1 MEGQAP
7 SYETPNAQLYQ
18 PLSSPDS
25 IRVLTVFECDNEDD
39 DIECHLAEISLSEV
53 NGEDQ
58 GYTALSYASGDLKFT
73 HEIWLGD
80 QRFLIGANLDAAI
93 RHLRRRDRN
102 IRLWIDAV
110 CINQGDVIEKSHQVQ
125 QIRNIFSAASETI
138 IWLGAGG
145 GNTSVAAWNF
155 LERHSSWALNDRQE
169 RDHTL
174 PAKLEED
181 LLSFRGEFR
190 DVEIDVLSRPWFKRL
205 WVFQEAVLSRVLSVQ
220 CGYRRI
226 AWDDFSKTVVQSKRH
241 HDRYGFSTR
250 DDGKKDIVR
259 DISRARCQYL
269 QKRGLHE
276 SHPSCQ
282 LSVATRN
289 LCMLNI
295 LRLLHKGRFLE
306 ASDARDKIFGF
317 MGIAEGIDSNDP
329 RFRIDYRLDT
339 HSLYTQFARNMIE
352 ATDSLDILSYAS
364 FSAPGRPI
372 ANIETPSWAPCWDYH
387 DEFVSRGVHCSNQ
400 TILDT
405 LPSESDEQRTARRS
419 RISGSDITWSHLES
433 DSTSLDSMEVSG
445 RVVGRIGALS
455 APIRLNRN
463 DQVLFRNLIDAA
475 DEDYKTF
482 ALVMGLWARKL
493 ASKNHGFN
501 AKADMLFVNKS
512 RNTGVPWD
520 ELDPAG
526 KDDPDSPEELRRST
540 YFHDL
545 RLHLKQATIYDPDL
559 LVQEHLYRRG
569 QAAANWSGQPIDRD
583 IPSSRLSVTDD
594 DSIVDGRKLAVCLDI
609 QSTRTGAPEE
619 LAGQIALVPSGAEEG
634 DTIIQISGA
643 RVPFVVRKQANDW
656 SDFPGIRGVAS
667 PIEDPIEEGYMR
679 VMKSFTFPWELIG
692 DCLLNE
698 FEELADDA
706 MDTRF
711 RLV

>member
-7 SYETPNAQLYQ
+7 SYETPNAQFYQ

-39 DIECHLAEISLSEV
+39 DIECHLAEIPLSEV
-53 NGEDQ
+53 NGEGQ
-58 GYTALSYASGDLKFT
+58 GYTALSYAWGDLKFT

-93 RHLRRRDRN
+93 RHLRRRDRP

-110 CINQGDVIEKSHQVQ
+110 CINQGDVIEKNHQVQ
-125 QIRNIFSAASETI
+125 QMCNIFSAASETI
-138 IWLGAGG
+138 IWLGVGG

-155 LERHSSWALNDRQE
+155 LERHSSWALNDCQE

-282 LSVATRN
+282 LSVATRT

-339 HSLYTQFARNMIE
+339 RSLYTQFARNMIE
-352 ATDSLDILSYAS
+352 ATDSLDILSYVS
-364 FSAPGRPI
+364 FPAPGRPI
-372 ANIETPSWAPCWDYH
+372 ANIRTSSWAPCWDYH
-387 DEFVSRGVHCSNQ
+387 DQFVSRGVHCSNR
-400 TILDT
+400 TILDN
-405 LPSESDEQRTARRS
+405 LPSESHDQKTARRS
-419 RISGSDITWSHLES
+419 RISGSNITWSHLES
-433 DSTSLDSMEVSG
+433 DYDSLDSMEVSG
-445 RVVGRIGALS
+445 RVIGRIGALS

-463 DQVLFRNLIDAA
+463 DQVLFRNLIDAG
-475 DEDYKTF
+475 DEDFKTY
-482 ALVMGLWARKL
+482 ALIMGLWARKL
-493 ASKNHGFN
+493 TSKNHGFD
-501 AKADMLFVNKS
+501 AKADMLFVNKA
-512 RNTGVPWD
+512 RGNGVPWD
-520 ELDPAG
+520 ELDRAG
-526 KDDPDSPEELRRST
+526 EEDHNSPKECRRSK

-545 RLHLKQATIYDPDL
+545 RHHLKQATVDDPDR
-559 LVQEHLYRRG
+559 LVQGHLYRRG

-583 IPSSRLSVTDD
+583 IPSSRLSVTDE
-594 DSIVDGRKLAVCLDI
+594 DSIVDGRKLGICVDI
-609 QSTRTGAPEE
+609 KSNRTGAPEE
-619 LAGQIALVPSGAEEG
+619 LAGQIALVPSEAEEG

-643 RVPFVVRKQANDW
+643 RVPFVVRKQENDW
-656 SDFPGIRGVAS
+656 SDFPGIRDVAS
-667 PIEDPIEEGYMR
+667 PFEEGYVK

-698 FEELADDA
+698 FEELADEA

>member
-7 SYETPNAQLYQ
+7 SYETPNAQFYQ
-18 PLSSPDS
+18 PLSSPDT

-39 DIECHLAEISLSEV
+39 DIECHLAEIPLSEV

-58 GYTALSYASGDLKFT
+58 GYTALSYAGGDLKFT

-80 QRFLIGANLDAAI
+80 QRFLIGANLDGAI
-93 RHLRRRDRN
+93 RHLRRQDRP

-110 CINQGDVIEKSHQVQ
+110 CINQGDVIEKNHQVQ
-125 QIRNIFSAASETI
+125 QMRNIFSAASETI

-155 LERHSSWALNDRQE
+155 LERHSSWALNDCRE

-282 LSVATRN
+282 LSVSTSP
-289 LCMLNI
+289 LCMLNM
-295 LRLLHKGRFLE
+295 LRLLHRGRFLE

-317 MGIAEGIDSNDP
+317 MGIAEGINANDP
-329 RFRIDYRLDT
+329 RFHIDYRLDT
-339 HSLYTQFARNMIE
+339 RSLYTEFARNMIE
-352 ATDSLDILSYAS
+352 ATDSLDILSYVS
-364 FSAPGRPI
+364 FPAPGRPI
-372 ANIETPSWAPCWDYH
+372 ANIRTSSWAPCWDYH
-387 DEFVSRGVHCSNQ
+387 DQFVSRGVHCNNR

-405 LPSESDEQRTARRS
+405 LPSESHDQKTARRS
-419 RISGSDITWSHLES
+419 RISGSNITWSHLES
-433 DSTSLDSMEVSG
+433 DYDSLDSMEVSG
-445 RVVGRIGALS
+445 RVIGRIGALS

-463 DQVLFRNLIDAA
+463 DQVLFRNLIDAG
-475 DEDYKTF
+475 DEDFKTY
-482 ALVMGLWARKL
+482 ALIMGLWARKL
-493 ASKNHGFN
+493 TSKNHGFD
-501 AKADMLFVNKS
+501 AKADMLFVNKA
-512 RNTGVPWD
+512 RGNGVPWD
-520 ELDPAG
+520 ELDRAG
-526 KDDPDSPEELRRST
+526 EEDHSSPKECRRSK

-545 RLHLKQATIYDPDL
+545 RHHLKQATVDDPDR
-559 LVQEHLYRRG
+559 LVQGHLYRRG

-583 IPSSRLSVTDD
+583 IPSSRLSVTDE
-594 DSIVDGRKLAVCLDI
+594 DSIIDGRKLGICVDI
-609 QSTRTGAPEE
+609 KSTRTGAPEE
-619 LAGQIALVPSGAEEG
+619 LAGQIALVPSEAEEG

-643 RVPFVVRKQANDW
+643 RVPFVVRKQENDW
-656 SDFPGIRGVAS
+656 SDFPGIRDVAS
-667 PIEDPIEEGYMR
+667 PFEEGYVK

-698 FEELADDA
+698 FEELADEA